1 MRRAVDSLTF
11 NTEENPALTVPTAP
25 AEVAH
30 PSPVT
35 ERNHDTPVSMESVSL
50 EPSCVEETPSPSL
63 PAAAVRVWPK
73 PDPLSVVRTAIDPQL
88 SLHDAGERFVLN
100 FLVDSSHPL
109 WHKITKVNGVRR
121 DSGTNLR
128 VDPASVADQP
138 LMYMVPLRNMPPT
151 CPLDVILL
159 NFLQDRRREVAEGAL
174 RQSQLVGL
182 PYPCVSSLLNPVQSA
197 PCSYAICKLFTD
209 IIRTFPDCST
219 LPEQIGVLYH
229 MFLLMRWQISPTQ
242 KNYDE
247 MPDWI
252 TPRPAQLFTPHPA
265 WVDYVLWPKMRD
277 RIVLTHREY
286 PFENWFIPYSR
297 TVSCNWPHEPTDCL
311 LHDTESDELI
321 INPVFERHIRDLNN
335 WSLGPAFAE
344 AYPGLVD
351 VTRIKTDKP

>member
-1 MRRAVDSLTF
+1 
-11 NTEENPALTVPTAP
+11 
-25 AEVAH
+25 
-30 PSPVT
+30 
-35 ERNHDTPVSMESVSL
+35 MESVSL